1 MATHHKTEIIDAA
14 GLNRTLTRLAH
25 EIIERN
31 RGVEN
36 LVMLGVR
43 TRGLPL
49 AKRLQ
54 EKIQTIEGKEL
65 PLGVLDI
72 TMYRDDVY
80 KKVRQPV
87 VQTTEINFDIDDKT
101 VIVVDDVLYTGRTV
115 RAALDA
121 IVDFGRPRAI
131 QLAVLVDRGHRELP
145 IRADYIG
152 KAIETLPNEEIRV
165 KLKEIDD
172 QDGVFLTQIDEES

>member
-1 MATHHKTEIIDAA
+1 MTEMIDAA

-80 KKVRQPV
+80 KKVKQPV

>member
-54 EKIQTIEGKEL
+54 GKIQTIEGKEL

-80 KKVRQPV
+80 KKIKQPM

-152 KAIETLPNEEIRV
+152 RAIETLPNEEIRV

-172 QDGVFLTQIDEES
+172 QDGVFLIQIDEES